1 MKRFETVATSRQGGE
16 PSLHRDDYATPLECH
31 EEVSQKITLIIIMSV
46 NFPFNFIAVH
56 QWNATFSLMHVYLGP
71 SSRKQNNAWI
81 SQSYSIDGIQFNCAR
96 EHDWRWTE
104 VQVSH

>member
-16 PSLHRDDYATPLECH
+16 PSLHRDGYATPLECH
-31 EEVSQKITLIIIMSV
+31 EEVSQKIMLVIIMFV

-56 QWNATFSLMHVYLGP
+56 QWNATFSLMHVYFGP
-71 SSRKQNNAWI
+71 SSRKQNNAR
-81 SQSYSIDGIQFNCAR
+81 SIDGIQFNCAR